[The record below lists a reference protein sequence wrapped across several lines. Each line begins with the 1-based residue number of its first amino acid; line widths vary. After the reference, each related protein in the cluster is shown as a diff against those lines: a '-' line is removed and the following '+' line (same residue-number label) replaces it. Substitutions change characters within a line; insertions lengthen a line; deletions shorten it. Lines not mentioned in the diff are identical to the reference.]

1 MDDREKF
8 RIEMKLK
15 GEIAIR
21 NVQKTVRQIL
31 ENPKETEQVGKKD
44 EQQNIR

>member
-1 MDDREKF
+1 MNDREEF
-8 RIEMKLK
+8 RRKMKVK
-15 GEIAIR
+15 GEIAIQ

-31 ENPKETEQVGKKD
+31 ENPKKTEQVGKKD

>member
-8 RIEMKLK
+8 RREMKLK
-15 GEIAIR
+15 GKIAIQ

-31 ENPKETEQVGKKD
+31 ESPKATEQVGKKD